1 MLEQIPT
8 HLICGPLGSGK
19 TTLLRH
25 LMSVRPEGE
34 RWAILINE
42 FGEVGIDAALLQSD
56 DDGVSLAEVP
66 GGCLCCVNGLP
77 FQIGLSRLLR
87 RTRPDRL
94 FIEASGLGHPA
105 TLLSQLEQF
114 PWKEVLALQ
123 PMMMVVDAQALHRGA
138 GLPGAQRSAL
148 PRAGLLILN
157 KSAELSMPDRKAL
170 LAGLGTDSPAYWCQH
185 SQLPWD
191 KVPRETGPLAI
202 APGLDDLPD
211 TPAGPTTLWR
221 TVDDWHRR
229 ESSRDVWYSV
239 GWQIHPAQQFKRQ
252 ALEEWLSSSDWQ
264 RAKGIAHT
272 EDGWMSF
279 NGTGERS
286 LDWQPSPWR
295 NDNRIE
301 LLMTRRPDSRQ
312 LESGLQAARRKQ

>member
-8 HLICGPLGSGK
+8 HLISGPLGSGK
-19 TTLLRH
+19 TTLMRH
-25 LMSVRPEGE
+25 LISVRPEGE

-42 FGEVGIDAALLQSD
+42 FGEVGIDAALLEND
-56 DDGVSLAEVP
+56 DEGVSLAEVP

-105 TLLSQLEQF
+105 TLLSQLANF
-114 PWKEVLALQ
+114 PWKDVLALQ
-123 PMMMVVDAQALHRGA
+123 PMLMVLDAHALHTGKA
-138 GLPGAQRSAL
+138 LPDAQRSAL
-148 PRAGLLILN
+148 SAAGLLILN
-157 KSAELSMPDRKAL
+157 KSAELCMADRKAV
-170 LAGLGTDSPAYWCQH
+170 LAGLDTNAPVYWCQH
-185 SQLPWD
+185 SQLPWEN
-191 KVPRETGPLAI
+191 VPRQTGPLSV

-211 TPAGPTTLWR
+211 TPAAPGTLWR
-221 TVDDWHRR
+221 TVDDWHCR
-229 ESSRDVWYSV
+229 ESSRDVWYSI
-239 GWQIHPAQQFKRQ
+239 GWQIHPTQQFKRQ
-252 ALEEWLSSSDWQ
+252 ALEDWLSGSDWQ

-279 NGTGERS
+279 NGTGEDS
-286 LDWQPSPWR
+286 LNWQPSPWR

-301 LLMTRRPDSRQ
+301 LLMTQRPDSLQ

>member
-8 HLICGPLGSGK
+8 HLVSGPLGSGK
-19 TTLLRH
+19 TTLMRH
-25 LMSVRPEGE
+25 LISVRPEGE

-77 FQIGLSRLLR
+77 FQVGLSRLLR

-105 TLLSQLEQF
+105 TLLTQLSNF

-123 PMMMVVDAQALHRGA
+123 PMMMVLDASALYA
-138 GLPGAQRSAL
+138 GQPLIDAQRSAL

-157 KSAELSMPDRKAL
+157 KSADLALDQRKKV
-170 LAGLGTDSPAYWCQH
+170 LARLETDSPVYWCQH

-191 KVPRETGPLAI
+191 KVPRQTGPLSI

-211 TPAGPTTLWR
+211 TPAGPATLWR
-221 TVDDWHRR
+221 TAEDWHCR
-229 ESSRDVWYSV
+229 ESSKDVWYSI
-239 GWQIHPAQQFKRQ
+239 GWQIHPTQQFKRQ
-252 ALEEWLSSSDWQ
+252 ALEDWLRESDWQ

-272 EDGWMSF
+272 DDGWMSF
-279 NGTGERS
+279 NGTGEQS
-286 LDWQPSPWR
+286 LNWQPTPWR
-295 NDNRIE
+295 SDNRIE
-301 LLMTRRPDSRQ
+301 LLMTQRPDSRQ